1 MESLVFFFFND
12 SQFDDG
18 HDFFKRDSEKTT
30 NFGMPPVSFQEGL
43 TDPTM
48 NENTLKNAGNLRLV
62 GILCEV
68 VTVVSA
74 VEKEEILLKSVS

>member
-1 MESLVFFFFND
+1 
-12 SQFDDG
+12 
-18 HDFFKRDSEKTT
+18 
-30 NFGMPPVSFQEGL
+30 MPPVSFQEGL

-48 NENTLKNAGNLRLV
+48 NENTLKNAANLRLV